1 MPDDEIIHANC
12 DGRTLC
18 GNALRACSD
27 DRVSDN
33 DEEVTCWECRS
44 ML

>member
-1 MPDDEIIHANC
+1 MDEKIHADN
-12 DGRTLC
+12 GEGSTMC

-27 DRVSDN
+27 DTTTDHSEDVN
-33 DEEVTCWECRS
+33 CWECRS